1 MAKILCGF
9 LWSLR
14 EIEIGRLDESLPLF
28 LSDVDE
34 CHDGSHDCH
43 SDATCKNTVGY
54 FTCNCTDGYSGDG
67 RNCEVSDQLKLEC
80 SCQTPKGVL
89 ILSDTL
95 FTKL

>member
-9 LWSLR
+9 LRCLR

-28 LSDVDE
+28 LSDFDE
-34 CHDGSHDCH
+34 CRDGSHDCH

-67 RNCEVSDQLKLEC
+67 RSCEGSDQLKLER

-95 FTKL
+95 LTKL